1 MVSIGFDAGENLA
14 ITASL
19 DCSARQG
26 RIGATCACTQGLGVP
41 KKMAKRC
48 EECFQD
54 VSSIVFLSEL
64 PGFQVG
70 FYLGVAIPEV

>member
-26 RIGATCACTQGLGVP
+26 RIGATCACTQDLGVP
-41 KKMAKRC
+41 NKMAKSVPKMFLRL
-48 EECFQD
+48 
-54 VSSIVFLSEL
+54 FLSEL
-64 PGFQVG
+64 RGFQVG